1 MTANG
6 LLFTIK
12 PKRMLLNELER
23 NLAMVKRVRL
33 SSNQLRGKLSFKSKD
48 LTWKI
53 PIMKPTENYEQLI
66 ERFTKR
72 TTQLSARLA
81 EVKEAHDEYLRIE
94 RDLTRLE
101 GSLQAVEYL
110 AFGKLP
116 GDGNHGGMKDHKPQ

>member
-116 GDGNHGGMKDHKPQ
+116 GDGNHGGMKDHK